1 MLFMMEKTKLK
12 TTDSEN
18 TKFQYFYDTLQEE
31 FGQRF
36 KEIYQKSYRNRNN
49 LLILI
54 EWGIP

>member
-1 MLFMMEKTKLK
+1 MMEKTKLK